1 MSDTHR
7 AVKRRTIAIAAAALL
22 LPSAVNAQDWR
33 TSTFSR
39 QPAGERQLEVD
50 IEYGAGELKIGP
62 ASAGTLYRA
71 QVRYDANTFTPELSY
86 KDARLRFRIEG
97 HDNVRGKRNLDRSL
111 LDLRLSPGVPLDL
124 DLAFGAADAQ
134 IELGGLDIHGASIQT
149 GASRTRLTVARPN
162 AIACESFE
170 ISVGAAR
177 FEASGLGN
185 LNARS
190 FSLEGGVGE
199 VILDFTGTWKQD
211 LAASIE
217 MGLGSLT
224 LRLPEGLG
232 VRVEKDGILAAFDSQ
247 RLTKRGNVYY
257 SSNWESAKHKLS
269 LDLSA
274 ALGSIKVE
282 WVDS

>member
-1 MSDTHR
+1 M
-7 AVKRRTIAIAAAALL
+7 
-22 LPSAVNAQDWR
+22 
-33 TSTFSR
+33 
-39 QPAGERQLEVD
+39 
-50 IEYGAGELKIGP
+50 
-62 ASAGTLYRA
+62 
-71 QVRYDANTFTPELSY
+71 
-86 KDARLRFRIEG
+86 
-97 HDNVRGKRNLDRSL
+97 
-111 LDLRLSPGVPLDL
+111 
-124 DLAFGAADAQ
+124 
-134 IELGGLDIHGASIQT
+134 
-149 GASRTRLTVARPN
+149 
-162 AIACESFE
+162 
-170 ISVGAAR
+170 
-177 FEASGLGN
+177 
-185 LNARS
+185 
-190 FSLEGGVGE
+190 
-199 VILDFTGTWKQD
+199 ILDFTGTWKQD